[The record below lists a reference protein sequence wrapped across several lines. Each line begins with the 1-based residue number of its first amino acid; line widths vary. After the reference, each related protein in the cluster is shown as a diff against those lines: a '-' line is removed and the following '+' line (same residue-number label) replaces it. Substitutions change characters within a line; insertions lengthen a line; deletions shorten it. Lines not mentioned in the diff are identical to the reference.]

1 MVREK
6 LDIRAPIFGQ
16 LLGRGTGVG
25 WLRVAFLALLD
36 SLVLVFAWGLA
47 DSFGKDTNTFSLL
60 WSSEGR
66 PGFLLPILAITI
78 GIGAASGVYGTDDRR
93 RGFFN
98 LLKSLTLAQSVLL
111 IVGYLYEPEAVI
123 SRSTFLFSWFFTL
136 SFVFAERLLLHLAIL
151 QLRSLGKILLH
162 PVCLL
167 GQPND
172 IEKAEWLLAKT
183 KQFEVRQTEDLSTR
197 DSKGKDWSDLISRS
211 RELQVDEV
219 FLCSQLSLEGQL
231 FLYWELKTAGIHLRL
246 LPVGIELPIQSSE
259 IKMVNGIPTMRFR
272 SPPIIGGDYW
282 LKRLIDLA
290 IATIVLILASP
301 LFLLLGII
309 IKLDSP
315 GPVFYQQTRVGIK
328 GARFLV
334 WKFRT
339 MVHNAEALQKK
350 LEEHNEMQ
358 GGVMFKMKDDPRI
371 TRIGKFI
378 RRYSLDELPQIF
390 NVFRGE
396 MSLVGPRP
404 FPLRD
409 VEQFAEHHFIRQE
422 VLPGITGLWQVSG
435 RSDVV
440 DFDDVFRLDITY
452 IQNWSVGLD
461 FQILFMTIRAVLGK
475 KGAY

>member
-1 MVREK
+1 MDKDK

-25 WLRVAFLALLD
+25 WLRVAILALLD
-36 SLVLVFAWGLA
+36 SLVLVLAWGLA
-47 DSFGKDTNTFSLL
+47 DRLGKDT
-60 WSSEGR
+60 EAC
-66 PGFLLPILAITI
+66 FLLLDCENWFEFLLTILVITI
-78 GIGAASGVYGTDDRR
+78 GIGAASGIYGTDDRR

-98 LLKSLTLAQSVLL
+98 LLKSLTLSQSVLL
-111 IVGYLYEPEAVI
+111 VIGYLYEPEAFI
-123 SRSTFLFSWFFTL
+123 SRSTFLLSWFFTL
-136 SFVFAERLLLHLAIL
+136 SFVFAERLILHLAIL
-151 QLRSLGKILLH
+151 QLRNLGKIRQS
-162 PVCLL
+162 VCLL

-172 IEKAEWLLAKT
+172 LIKSERLLAKT
-183 KQFEVRQTEDLSTR
+183 KQFEIRHQEDLSLR
-197 DSKGKDWSDLISRS
+197 DSRDNDWSDTIARL
-211 RELQVDEV
+211 REKQVDEV
-219 FLCSQLSLEGQL
+219 FLCSQLSVEGQL

-246 LPVGIELPIQSSE
+246 LPVGIQLPIQASE

-272 SPPIIGGDYW
+272 SPPILGGDYW
-282 LKRLIDLA
+282 LKRSIDLA
-290 IATIVLILASP
+290 IASIVLILASP
-301 LFLLLGII
+301 ILIVLAIL
-309 IKLDSP
+309 IKIDSP
-315 GPVFYQQTRVGIK
+315 GPVFYKQTRVGIK
-328 GARFLV
+328 GDRFKV

-339 MVHNAEALQKK
+339 MVQNAEALQKQ
-350 LEEHNEMQ
+350 LEAHNEMK

-371 TRIGKFI
+371 TRIGKFM

-396 MSLVGPRP
+396 MSVVGPRP

-409 VEQFAEHHFIRQE
+409 VERFSEHHFIRQE

-435 RSDVV
+435 RSEVV
-440 DFDDVFRLDITY
+440 DFDDVFRLDMTY

>member
-1 MVREK
+1 MDKNK

-25 WLRVAFLALLD
+25 WLRVTMLALLD
-36 SLVLVFAWGLA
+36 SLVLVLAWGLA
-47 DSFGKDTNTFSLL
+47 DRLGKDT
-60 WSSEGR
+60 EAC
-66 PGFLLPILAITI
+66 FLPWNCEQWVLTILVITI
-78 GIGAASGVYGTDDRR
+78 GIGAASGIYGTDDRR

-98 LLKSLTLAQSVLL
+98 LLKSLTLSQSVLL
-111 IVGYLYEPEAVI
+111 VIGYLYEPQGVI
-123 SRSTFLFSWFFTL
+123 SRSTFLLSWFFTL
-136 SFVFAERLLLHLAIL
+136 SFVFAERLILHLAIL
-151 QLRSLGKILLH
+151 QLRNLGKIRQSI
-162 PVCLL
+162 CLL

-172 IEKAEWLLAKT
+172 LIKSERLLAKT
-183 KQFEVRQTEDLSTR
+183 KQFQIRHQEDLSLR
-197 DSKGKDWSDLISRS
+197 DSRDKDWSDTIARL
-211 RELQVDEV
+211 REKQVDEV
-219 FLCSQLSLEGQL
+219 FLCSQLSVEGQL

-246 LPVGIELPIQSSE
+246 LPVGIQLPIQASE

-290 IATIVLILASP
+290 IASIVLILASP
-301 LFLLLGII
+301 ILIVLAIL
-309 IKLDSP
+309 IKIDSP
-315 GPVFYQQTRVGIK
+315 GPVFYKQTRVGIK
-328 GARFLV
+328 GDRFKV

-339 MVHNAEALQKK
+339 MVQNAEALQKQ
-350 LEEHNEMQ
+350 LEAHNEMK

-371 TRIGKFI
+371 TRIGKFM

-396 MSLVGPRP
+396 MSVVGPRP

-409 VEQFAEHHFIRQE
+409 VERFSEHHFIRQE

-435 RSDVV
+435 RSEVV
-440 DFDDVFRLDITY
+440 DFDDVFRLDMTY

>member
-1 MVREK
+1 MDREK

-16 LLGRGTGVG
+16 LLGRGTGLG
-25 WLRVAFLALLD
+25 WLRVAILVLLD

-47 DSFGKDTNTFSLL
+47 DRLGKDTDAFSLL
-60 WSSEGR
+60 WGSEGR

-78 GIGAASGVYGTDDRR
+78 GIGAASGLYGTDDRR

-98 LLKSLTLAQSVLL
+98 LLRSLTLAQSVLL
-111 IVGYLYEPEAVI
+111 IIGYLYEPEAVI

-151 QLRSLGKILLH
+151 QLRNMGTIRH

-167 GQPND
+167 GQSND

-183 KQFEVRQTEDLSTR
+183 KQFEVRQREDLSWR
-197 DSKGKDWSDLISRS
+197 GSKVKDWSDMINLM
-211 RELQVDEV
+211 RERQVDEV
-219 FLCSQLSLEGQL
+219 FLCSPLSVEGQL

-246 LPVGIELPIQSSE
+246 LPVGIELPIQTSE
-259 IKMVNGIPTMRFR
+259 IKMVNGIPTIRFR

-290 IATIVLILASP
+290 IASIVLILASP
-301 LFLLLGII
+301 LFLLLAIL

-315 GPVFYQQTRVGIK
+315 GPVFYQQNRVGIK
-328 GARFLV
+328 GHYFKV

-339 MVHNAEALQKK
+339 MVHNAEVLQKQ
-350 LEEHNEMQ
+350 LEKHNEMQ

-371 TRIGKFI
+371 TRVGKFI
-378 RRYSLDELPQIF
+378 RRYSLDELPQII

-409 VEQFAEHHFIRQE
+409 VEKFAEHHFIRQE

-440 DFDDVFRLDITY
+440 DFDDVFRLDMTY

-461 FQILFMTIRAVLGK
+461 FQILFMTIKAVLGK
-475 KGAY
+475 EGAY